1 MMIDMQMIIYP
12 SIQVKIIFKG
22 REKNKVFKCC
32 KQVEYGENKK
42 KLIGFENV
50 EVIRQIDKD
59 SNSVRNKNLIRVRRM
74 ENKNRG
80 YR

>member
-1 MMIDMQMIIYP
+1 M
-12 SIQVKIIFKG
+12 VKI
-22 REKNKVFKCC
+22 
-32 KQVEYGENKK
+32 KK

-59 SNSVRNKNLIRVRRM
+59 SNSVRNKNLIKVRRM